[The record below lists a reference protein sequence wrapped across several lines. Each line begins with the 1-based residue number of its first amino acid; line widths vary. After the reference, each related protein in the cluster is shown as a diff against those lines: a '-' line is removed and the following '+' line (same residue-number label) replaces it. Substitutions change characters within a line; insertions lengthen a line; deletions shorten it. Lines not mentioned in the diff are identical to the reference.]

1 METKQLIQKL
11 INIIKN
17 YEKEKKELK
26 ETVKEIQTELL
37 PYKKQIEK
45 IEKEK
50 KEKLL
55 KESTILSFEQKE
67 IVSNWIYL
75 IQKKN
80 LLYYIN

>member
-11 INIIKN
+11 TNIIKN
-17 YEKEKKELK
+17 YEKENKELK

>member
-17 YEKEKKELK
+17 YEKENKELK